1 MIDRIL
7 KLSFYASVVILIFLL
22 GYVSHKYKVKKVFQS
37 VEPLISYFELKL
49 DVDFQEKFGERFT
62 NKFSNT
68 SKSINDV
75 NFSINNKPS
84 KKFDYKLFLK
94 LDKNHPVLMDDP
106 NNIIWK
112 WDLSR
117 FRNTEKLIP
126 YLLFKNGDIIL
137 GRYESKGIYRIDKMG
152 RILWKKNYHNHHWIS
167 SDDNYLYVPGTVFF
181 DNKKD
186 LKEKIYE
193 NSFIKNCDAKHKS
206 RFGTILLLNK
216 KNGNLKK
223 EILIIESFYK
233 NPSSREILE
242 KHLTNCT
249 DALHLN
255 DVRVLDEKK
264 ASFFE
269 NGKKGDILISLR
281 HVNMLALLDKDTHDI
296 KWHVQGLFSH
306 QHSPRVTDR
315 GTILVFD
322 NYFKNNSSRIV
333 EIDIKE
339 KKILGFYSGT
349 KYKFYSVTRGRIQII
364 DDRLFVQSSDQGEIF
379 EIIFF
384 GKILN
389 NEKCQSNYIFSS
401 IYSGFYPNTGF
412 SVNGKYVKD
421 MIYIGDFYKEKL
433 DFLN

>member
-62 NKFSNT
+62 NKFSN
-68 SKSINDV
+68 SSQSLNDV

-137 GRYESKGIYRIDKMG
+137 GRYESKGIYRIDKTG
-152 RILWKKNYHNHHWIS
+152 KILWQKNYHNHHWIS
-167 SDDNYLYVPGTVFF
+167 SDDEYLYVPGTIFF

-206 RFGTILLLNK
+206 RFGTILILNK

-233 NPSSREILE
+233 NPSSRKIIE
-242 KHLTNCT
+242 KYVTNCT

-255 DVRVLDEKK
+255 DARVLDEKK

-281 HVNMLALLDKDTHDI
+281 HVNMLALIDKDTHDI
-296 KWHVQGLFSH
+296 KWYVQGLFSH

-322 NYFKNNSSRIV
+322 NYFKKNSSRIV

-339 KKILGFYSGT
+339 KKNIRILFWN
-349 KYKFYSVTRGRIQII
+349 QI
-364 DDRLFVQSSDQGEIF
+364 
-379 EIIFF
+379 
-384 GKILN
+384 
-389 NEKCQSNYIFSS
+389 
-401 IYSGFYPNTGF
+401 
-412 SVNGKYVKD
+412 
-421 MIYIGDFYKEKL
+421 
-433 DFLN
+433 